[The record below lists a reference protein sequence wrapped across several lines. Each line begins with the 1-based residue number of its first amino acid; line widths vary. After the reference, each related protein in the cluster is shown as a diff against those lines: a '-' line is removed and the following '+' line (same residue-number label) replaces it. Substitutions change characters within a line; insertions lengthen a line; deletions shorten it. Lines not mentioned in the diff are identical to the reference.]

1 MVLVHDTSSRRG
13 LQVYQ
18 VSLKNLKRFSSYTAD
33 TKLYR
38 KYSKGNNSKNT
49 QARVMVLVHDT
60 SSCRGL
66 QVYQVSLKNL

>member
-18 VSLKNLKRFSSYTAD
+18 LLLKNLKLFSSYTAD

-38 KYSKGNNSKNT
+38 KKSKGNNSKNT

-60 SSCRGL
+60 STRPGL